1 VLRDPRSL
9 LELNYRELIEDGLR
23 EFKRGNAKLWLADQL
38 SPTWASRP
46 ERTLADVLKI
56 EPRQRIEFLAS
67 QLRTVGIRDL
77 DQLSPPN
84 VTTGE

>member
-1 VLRDPRSL
+1 M

-67 QLRTVGIRDL
+67 QLRKVGIRDL

>member
-9 LELNYRELIEDGLR
+9 LKLNYRELIEDGLR

-46 ERTLADVLKI
+46 ERTLGRRAQDRATPTDRV
-56 EPRQRIEFLAS
+56 PGVATS
-67 QLRTVGIRDL
+67 QGRD
-77 DQLSPPN
+77 P
-84 VTTGE
+84 